1 MAAKKLR
8 IDQLRGAAR
17 SAAEKALLTG
27 GKAAKAKSGPKIM
40 SEEQI
45 EKFADKLLETPGAA
59 TIYRHVL
66 SGGKV
71 SPDATAMYKRSLARG
86 K

>member
-1 MAAKKLR
+1 MAARKKTTAAYNQAAE
-8 IDQLRGAAR
+8 IAAR
-17 SAAEKALLTG
+17 FGTATKAPKG
-27 GKAAKAKSGPKIM
+27 KSGPKLM
-40 SEEQI
+40 SNKQM
-45 EKFADKLLETPGAA
+45 EKFADELLTTPRAA

-71 SPDATAMYKRSLARG
+71 SAKATAMYKRSLARG

>member
-1 MAAKKLR
+1 MAARKKKTTAAYS
-8 IDQLRGAAR
+8 QAAETAAR
-17 SAAEKALLTG
+17 FGTATKPPKG
-27 GKAAKAKSGPKIM
+27 KSGPKIM
-40 SEEQI
+40 SNEQI
-45 EKFADKLLETPGAA
+45 EKFADKLLKTPGAA

-71 SPDATAMYKRSLARG
+71 SPEATAMYKRSLARG